1 MSRVIMNRNGMKL
14 CGRTVIRT
22 VATAVLIS
30 AILPLKSGRAQEP
43 TVGVVLNDERAYDGF
58 TLFAPL
64 AHSNTY
70 LIDNEGRLINSW
82 ESVFAPALSVYLLE
96 DGSLLRA
103 GDPGGNDTFTA
114 GGDGGLVE
122 RFDWDGNLTWQFRYS
137 NERHRLHHDIE
148 PLPNGN
154 VLMIAWELKTAT
166 EVHVAGGDTTL
177 LSEGELWP
185 DHIIE
190 VQPTGPTDG
199 EIVWEWHL
207 WDHLIQDFD
216 STKANFGVVED
227 HPELV
232 DINFLNNGRADWNHT
247 NAVNYHPKLEQIVLS
262 TPTLNEIW
270 IIDHSTTTEEAAGHT
285 GGNSGKGGDLLYRW
299 GNPRVYRLGTR
310 ADQKLFFQHDA
321 QWIEPDVPG
330 AGNILIFNNGGDR
343 PEGSFSTVDE
353 IVTPIEK
360 NGSYTRSPD
369 LPFGP
374 MEPFWSYRA
383 ENPSDF
389 FSRVISGAQ
398 RLPNG
403 NTLICSGVTGTFFE
417 VTQEK
422 EIVWRYIN
430 PATRNGIVA
439 QGDTIP
445 VVDGS
450 HTNPVFRCTRYG
462 RDFPGFVDK
471 DLTPGLH
478 IEDLATFVEHSE
490 PVPEK
495 FALFQNYP
503 NPFNPATTIRYD
515 LNQDVF
521 VTLKIYNLRGQEIRT
536 LVEADLQPGTQSVI
550 WDGRDRHG
558 HPVASGIYLYRIQAG
573 DFHQVKK
580 MSLLR

>member
-1 MSRVIMNRNGMKL
+1 M
-14 CGRTVIRT
+14 
-22 VATAVLIS
+22 
-30 AILPLKSGRAQEP
+30 
-43 TVGVVLNDERAYDGF
+43 
-58 TLFAPL
+58 
-64 AHSNTY
+64 
-70 LIDNEGRLINSW
+70 
-82 ESVFAPALSVYLLE
+82 
-96 DGSLLRA
+96 
-103 GDPGGNDTFTA
+103 
-114 GGDGGLVE
+114 
-122 RFDWDGNLTWQFRYS
+122 
-137 NERHRLHHDIE
+137 
-148 PLPNGN
+148 
-154 VLMIAWELKTAT
+154 
-166 EVHVAGGDTTL
+166 
-177 LSEGELWP
+177 
-185 DHIIE
+185 
-190 VQPTGPTDG
+190 
-199 EIVWEWHL
+199 
-207 WDHLIQDFD
+207 
-216 STKANFGVVED
+216 
-227 HPELV
+227 
-232 DINFLNNGRADWNHT
+232 
-247 NAVNYHPKLEQIVLS
+247 S